1 MVNLEK
7 DVSLMNYARDVMM
20 SALPGDFFDGDKF
33 PGSFGITRDYFFNN
47 SVDYYTL
54 RTRSMQ
60 LFIENPYFSGIIK
73 RILRNEIFT
82 GMYPEATP
90 ISSVIWPSATEEE
103 REQKAVQFSELMTTA
118 FSIYGNDYNVF
129 DYRKQHTFGEFQNQV
144 KLETILCGDGIIVSR
159 INGQTKLPCWDF
171 INGNH
176 IKSPPE
182 QRIAKGHKIKHG
194 VELDGQGRH
203 VAYYVEEFTG
213 EEFKYT
219 RFPVFGEKS
228 GRQIA
233 WMVYGGEK
241 LLDHVRGTPLLAN
254 CLYMLK
260 DLDRYRDAET
270 RAAVVNSLLPLFIK
284 RSPTAT
290 TGTSPITRFLP
301 KDKSPDLRPEVR
313 IDGQTVTDAA
323 PQAVSLPPGTVMD
336 RLAPGEEPVSFQT
349 NRPSAGFGAFENI
362 IVSAIAWQNEI
373 PPEVVIMRFAS
384 SYSASRQ
391 ANNEYE
397 IILSFRAVKN
407 AKDFCQL
414 VYQEFVIQS
423 VLIGNMAIPEFQKIM
438 FNSAEWQLRG
448 AWLKCEWRGLSR
460 PTVDM
465 QKESNSMIKLLTHD
479 CMTKDIICRRFTG
492 MSFNAVMY
500 IRAREKK
507 LQERLGITSAEDEN
521 NNGEPVYGK
530 EGLEG
535 LEGIGEANESLEEI
549 KAMLESAGGGRNERG

>member
-1 MVNLEK
+1 
-7 DVSLMNYARDVMM
+7 
-20 SALPGDFFDGDKF
+20 
-33 PGSFGITRDYFFNN
+33 
-47 SVDYYTL
+47 
-54 RTRSMQ
+54 
-60 LFIENPYFSGIIK
+60 
-73 RILRNEIFT
+73 
-82 GMYPEATP
+82 MYPEATP
-90 ISSVIWPSATEEE
+90 ISSVIWPDLTEDE
-103 REQKAVQFSELMTTA
+103 REQRAVQYSELMTTA

-144 KLETILCGDGIIVSR
+144 KLETMLCGDGIIVSR
-159 INGQTKLPCWDF
+159 INQKTKLPCWDF

-176 IKSPPE
+176 IKTPAE
-182 QRIAKGHKIKHG
+182 HKIANGHKIKHG
-194 VELDGQGRH
+194 VELDAQGRH

-213 EEFKYT
+213 EGFKYT
-219 RFPVFGEKS
+219 RIPVYGEKS
-228 GRQIA
+228 GRQIS

-241 LLDHVRGTPLLAN
+241 LLDHVRGIPLLAN

-284 RSPTAT
+284 RVSTSPV
-290 TGTSPITRFLP
+290 GSNPITRFLP
-301 KDKSPDLRPEVR
+301 KEKSPDLKPEVK
-313 IDGQTVTDAA
+313 IDGQTVTNSA

-362 IVSAIAWQNEI
+362 VVSAIAWQNEI
-373 PPEVVIMRFAS
+373 PPEVVIMRFTS

-414 VYQEFVIQS
+414 VYQEFIVQS
-423 VLIGNMAIPEFQKIM
+423 VLIGNITIPEFQKIM
-438 FNSAEWQLRG
+438 FNPAEWQLRG
-448 AWLKCEWRGLSR
+448 AWLKCEWRGLARGS
-460 PTVDM
+460 VDM
-465 QKESNSMIKLLTHD
+465 QKESNSMIKLLNHD

-507 LQERLGITSAEDEN
+507 LQERLGIVSAEDEN
-521 NNGEPVYGK
+521 NNGEPVYSR
-530 EGLEG
+530 
-535 LEGIGEANESLEEI
+535 EGIEGMGEANDSLEEI
-549 KAMLESAGGGRNERG
+549 KSMIQELGKN